1 MESPQ
6 GKRGRAM
13 NFNLWKLDDHPEL
26 VEALFAAHR
35 EAATANDNASKL
47 CVQQAWGGS
56 GRFENAIIAGMAT
69 IGALHAPLV
78 AARDLW
84 EDHERYKRISGMLTS
99 GERIP
104 GFGNAFHPM
113 GDPAFRPVWDV
124 ICEGGHTGR
133 YHTQWRTAFEMI
145 QAYAYGRNHSTNDCI
160 PNAALL
166 TAIVASICEVPI
178 GLEPA
183 LFALARIPA
192 WAELCGQTRHPVIG
206 GVR

>member
-1 MESPQ
+1 
-6 GKRGRAM
+6 M

-26 VEALFAAHR
+26 VSALFAAHR
-35 EAATANDNASKL
+35 EAAIANDNASKL

-78 AARDLW
+78 AARELY
-84 EDHERYKRISGMLTS
+84 ENPHRYIRIRAMISK
-99 GERIP
+99 GERVP
-104 GFGNAFHPM
+104 GFGNAFYSM
-113 GDPAFRPVWDV
+113 GDPAFSQVWDV
-124 ICEGGHTGR
+124 ICGGGHTGR
-133 YHTQWRTAFEMI
+133 YHAQWRVAFEMI
-145 QAYAYGRNHSTNDCI
+145 QAYAYGRNCSTNNGSCS

-166 TAIVASICEVPI
+166 TAIVASICEVPR

-192 WAELCGQTRHPVIG
+192 WAQLCGETRHPVVG